1 VNAESEVDKLTAVG
15 RIWLPAAVLLLGAA
29 VGGISADGRNTM
41 QTNVIIT
48 SEGKTSWR
56 VYVPSKAGMVE
67 RFARDELK
75 KYVKRISGA
84 DFADADQAI
93 SHTMFIGLRQDLKS
107 AKGLPN
113 PKPGADGYA
122 ISVSAD
128 SVIIAGD
135 DPRGVLYG
143 VYDLLERLGCRWY
156 YPTLD
161 PKDPEVVPK
170 NPNLS
175 LSTGKWSESARIQDR
190 FYWTSGLAFWVKPER
205 AIPQLDWAAKNRYN
219 GLSWQCITE
228 NVATDLETMRK
239 TGILAEMEKRGL
251 MLHGPGHSFPF
262 FLSTEKCFKEHP
274 EWFGM
279 LKGERKPHGGI
290 WPAPNF
296 CMSNPQAREEF
307 IRNVVSFAKKHPEIA
322 RLDLLPVDG
331 AVPCE
336 CPECAKSTPTDLLVG
351 VYNEIADL
359 LAKVSPGMIVDGVP
373 GYGLLANPPDKVFPN
388 GKWQAVYA
396 HWGRNHATS
405 YDDPDYDKRANMIVW
420 QSYFPRFMI
429 CSYYAANSHEP
440 FSGPPYL
447 HSLEGDTKFMVEHGV
462 TGAFVLEFP
471 FGFWWNNAIN
481 VCMGGIY
488 PYYYPKRDPRSEVRH
503 YALNYYGPKAG
514 PILAEFY
521 LITGDNRNLDRT
533 YRASRGEADE
543 WDVIWLADMRSIIA
557 RAKQLAA
564 KDPVYA
570 YRVSKLDMVMEMLA
584 DLGPSRNTIIEI
596 EKAAAEKDL
605 DDAKKEE
612 IRKKIADAR
621 TMITELLAHGER
633 LAAMNV
639 GLMDGDWLKGWM
651 IERTFTGPLKDA
663 EKKLKYP
670 IKQEGAE

>member
-1 VNAESEVDKLTAVG
+1 MTRLMKSVCLAGVAMLMSTLGVSAEVPSQ
-15 RIWLPAAVLLLGAA
+15 
-29 VGGISADGRNTM
+29 SAKIAMG
-41 QTNVIIT
+41 
-48 SEGKTSWR
+48 GKTSWR
-56 VYVPSKAGMVE
+56 VYVPSKAGLIE

-75 KYVKRISGA
+75 KYVEKMSGVRLPDAERKGPHTISL
-84 DFADADQAI
+84 
-93 SHTMFIGLRQDLKS
+93 GLK
-107 AKGLPN
+107 KGL
-113 PKPGADGYA
+113 GHDGY
-122 ISVSAD
+122 SVSVSPD
-128 SVIIAGD
+128 SIVITGEN
-135 DPRGVLYG
+135 PRGVLYG

-175 LSTGKWSESARIQDR
+175 LVVGKWAESARILDR
-190 FYWTSGLAFWVKPER
+190 FYWTSGLAFWIKPER

-219 GLSWQCITE
+219 GLSWQCIAE
-228 NVATDLETMRK
+228 NVETDLETMRK

-262 FLSTEKCFKEHP
+262 FLSTEKYFKEHR

-279 LKGERKPHGGI
+279 LKGERKPHGGV

-307 IRNVVSFAKKHPEIA
+307 IGNVVSFAKKHPEIA
-322 RLDLLPVDG
+322 RLDLLPIDG

-351 VYNEIADL
+351 VYNEIADR
-359 LAKVSPGMIVDGVP
+359 LARRGGSPDMIVDGVP

-405 YDDPDYDKRANMIVW
+405 YDDPDYAKRANMLVW
-420 QSYFPRFMI
+420 HSYFPRFMI

-447 HSLEGDTKFMVEHGV
+447 HAIEGDTKFMVEHGV
-462 TGAFVLEFP
+462 TGAFVLEYP

-481 VCMGGIY
+481 VRMGGIY
-488 PYYYPKRDPRSEVRH
+488 PYYYPKRYPRSEVRD

-514 PILAEFY
+514 HILAEFF
-521 LITGDNRNLDRT
+521 LMIGDNKNLERT
-533 YRASRGEADE
+533 YRASRGEAEE
-543 WDVIWLADMRSIIA
+543 WDVIWLTEMRSIIA

-570 YRVSKLDMVMEMLA
+570 YRVSKLDMVMAMLA
-584 DLGPSRNTIIEI
+584 DLGPSRAKIIEI
-596 EKAAAEKDL
+596 VKAVAEADR
-605 DDAKKEE
+605 DEVE

-621 TMITELLAHGER
+621 TMIAELLARGEH

-639 GLMDGDWLKGWM
+639 GIMDGEWFQNWM
-651 IERTFTGPLKDA
+651 IERTFTGPLKEA

-670 IKQEGAE
+670 MKQEGSQ